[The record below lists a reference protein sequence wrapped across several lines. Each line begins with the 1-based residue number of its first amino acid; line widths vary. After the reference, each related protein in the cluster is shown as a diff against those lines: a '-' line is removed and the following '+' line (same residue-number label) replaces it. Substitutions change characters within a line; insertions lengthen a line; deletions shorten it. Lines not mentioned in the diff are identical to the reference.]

1 MNSFPNSK
9 LARNFRALFKSNG
22 ISLSRFL
29 FRQSQRADNVWLLG
43 LFFLVNNTQSTLF
56 PKLDHSLGKGL
67 IVDAAS
73 KLSVENIDC
82 DLAQRT
88 IVDILDSTVKLWCI
102 EECSFDLFSISLK
115 TLIGSEA
122 GP

>member
-1 MNSFPNSK
+1 
-9 LARNFRALFKSNG
+9 
-22 ISLSRFL
+22 
-29 FRQSQRADNVWLLG
+29 LG
-43 LFFLVNNTQSTLF
+43 LFFFVDDAQPPFLSQLH
-56 PKLDHSLGKGL
+56 HSLGKGL
-67 IVDAAS
+67 IVDATS
-73 KLSVENIDC
+73 KLPVENIDC

-102 EECSFDLFSISLK
+102 EECSFDLFSVSLE